1 MFIGALISLNFAK
14 EDNYKPLMIAQSI
27 LLIFLVVLILIY
39 TVEIIYRNKI
49 FELSENIPRYLFD
62 DIDTMEETNA
72 LKRIWTLLGNFAFQI
87 LFFILNICRL
97 KEEEIKQEEPL
108 DFDETDNIPEDF
120 KVIKESGMDIE
131 LYNKT

>member
-1 MFIGALISLNFAK
+1 
-14 EDNYKPLMIAQSI
+14 MIAQSI

-108 DFDETDNIPEDF
+108 NCDETDNIPEDF